1 MRTFTG
7 LTEAEVGG
15 DAVLYSW
22 DLVRQ
27 HEEVLGGK
35 ARVKTA
41 TKKRLNK
48 QLARSKLQTAHFSM
62 TAAREGRS
70 WRAGERARL
79 RRTEA

>member
-1 MRTFTG
+1 MRTITG
-7 LTEAEVGG
+7 LTEAEVGK

-41 TKKRLNK
+41 TKN
-48 QLARSKLQTAHFSM
+48 
-62 TAAREGRS
+62 G
-70 WRAGERARL
+70 
-79 RRTEA
+79 